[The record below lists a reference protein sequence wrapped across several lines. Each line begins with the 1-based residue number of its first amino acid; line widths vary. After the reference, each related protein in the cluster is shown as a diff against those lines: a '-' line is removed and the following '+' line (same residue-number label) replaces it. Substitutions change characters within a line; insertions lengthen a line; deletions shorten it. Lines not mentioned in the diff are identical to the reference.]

1 MKIKKIIIVIILG
14 ISIVLFGVL
23 TVNNAISPIVP
34 KLNYISAKF
43 SYKPFEIHVEKSN
56 YDVAYSLDVAKVR
69 VLKAVSSLEEYYYI
83 GKGKI
88 VKLLNL

>member
-34 KLNYISAKF
+34 KLNYISC
-43 SYKPFEIHVEKSN
+43 
-56 YDVAYSLDVAKVR
+56 
-69 VLKAVSSLEEYYYI
+69 
-83 GKGKI
+83 
-88 VKLLNL
+88 